1 MLFLITK
8 PYHLKARRTQ
18 NYKKMS
24 AVLVG
29 ISALL
34 SCSAIATP
42 LIEYYAEYQ
51 VSRKGEVHGEATRQ
65 LSKVA
70 ENTYTV
76 RYKSDIEWMIFS
88 DVRTEESLFEVH
100 NNQVQ
105 PLHYSMKREGTG
117 PDKDYR
123 VKFNREDKTI
133 HSNQQKYPLDVKWLA
148 QQQDHLSYQV
158 QLRHDLMAGKR
169 KFSYP
174 IIDKK
179 GNQRSYDFA
188 VVGEEMITLP
198 FGNINTIKVKRLYD
212 DSDRQAIAWFAPEY
226 NHMLVKMFKGK
237 DGMEQFQIE
246 LKHYQPDSKTT
257 AK

>member
-1 MLFLITK
+1 
-8 PYHLKARRTQ
+8 
-18 NYKKMS
+18 
-24 AVLVG
+24 
-29 ISALL
+29 
-34 SCSAIATP
+34 
-42 LIEYYAEYQ
+42 
-51 VSRKGEVHGEATRQ
+51 
-65 LSKVA
+65 
-70 ENTYTV
+70 
-76 RYKSDIEWMIFS
+76 
-88 DVRTEESLFEVH
+88 
-100 NNQVQ
+100 
-105 PLHYSMKREGTG
+105 MKREGTG

-133 HSNQQKYPLDVKWLA
+133 HSNQKKYPLDVEWLA

-198 FGNINTIKVKRLYD
+198 FGNINHKGETSMTTVIVRPLLG
-212 DSDRQAIAWFAPEY
+212 FAPEY

-246 LKHYQPDSKTT
+246 LKHYPGSKTT